1 MLDRKDKSYQHS
13 YPQLWSRALV
23 SVTSQIQAAEISLLG
38 RVRRSVLFF
47 SGKTE
52 RP

>member
-13 YPQLWSRALV
+13 YSQLWSRALV
-23 SVTSQIQAAEISLLG
+23 SVTSQIQAAEISLLR

-52 RP
+52 QS